1 MTLLVVR
8 LLVLLIGSSTS
19 LGSTVSLNS
28 LVVEE
33 NLCFPLVYLYSSVCL
48 GSVALT
54 SPSFVVHVR
63 SFHHPHPQTTS
74 RRETAMHAMGSFD
87 WSLQYLFRF

>member
-8 LLVLLIGSSTS
+8 LLVLLISSSTS
-19 LGSTVSLNS
+19 LGSTVSLSS

-54 SPSFVVHVR
+54 PPIVCCPCKVLPTSSPSNHQSEGNSNARGGKF
-63 SFHHPHPQTTS
+63 
-74 RRETAMHAMGSFD
+74 
-87 WSLQYLFRF
+87 

>member
-8 LLVLLIGSSTS
+8 LLVLLISSSTS
-19 LGSTVSLNS
+19 LGSTVLLNS

-48 GSVALT
+48 ESVALT
-54 SPSFVVHVR
+54 PPPIVCCPCKVLSTSSPLNYQSEGNSKAR
-63 SFHHPHPQTTS
+63 DG
-74 RRETAMHAMGSFD
+74 R
-87 WSLQYLFRF
+87 L